1 MTAIEAIV
9 YKIQGNIEKLIVC
22 MYNTREEI
30 YARIRPDDTKSK
42 TECFYDRTIDGSNAC
57 DMISVDNV
65 VDLEHV
71 KNTAGQK
78 MPILGNVAPVDYFI
92 QGTKE
97 EMEAAVKRC
106 LQKAWDSPN
115 GYILASGCDLSGQ
128 VKLENIEAFMNAARK
143 YGKWPL
149 DPKNFE

>member
-1 MTAIEAIV
+1 MW
-9 YKIQGNIEKLIVC
+9 G
-22 MYNTREEI
+22 
-30 YARIRPDDTKSK
+30 
-42 TECFYDRTIDGSNAC
+42 YDQTIDDMADAGS

-97 EMEAAVKRC
+97 EMDAAVKRC
-106 LQKAWDSPN
+106 LQKH
-115 GYILASGCDLSGQ
+115 GIHRMVIFL
-128 VKLENIEAFMNAARK
+128 
-143 YGKWPL
+143 PL
-149 DPKNFE
+149 DVIFPVR